1 MNDVFSHVDL
11 DQLDKEVQQE
21 LDQAQEVDTNVE
33 PEDHQDE
40 SVQDEKDMD
49 TQVEAE
55 VVESEE
61 ANEQESEQQTMNEEE
76 DEDEVAKRNR
86 AFAELRRRAERNEK
100 YAEAIRRIAERA
112 GVDPDTIVERI
123 RQKELEQEAQEK
135 KVPVEILQR
144 LKALEEENQRIREQ
158 TIAQQMQLQIE
169 EVQKKFNATDQD
181 IRDTFAYMLKAG
193 IDPREVPVDFEAF
206 FKAAHFDRLLE
217 QERKKAEQEFFSKKK
232 ERQEKAAASTHDGSA
247 ALSDDD
253 IEAQID
259 KEVAAIVENWF

>member
-11 DQLDKEVQQE
+11 DQIDKEVQQE
-21 LDQAQEVDTNVE
+21 LDQVQEVDTDVE

-49 TQVEAE
+49 AHVETE

-61 ANEQESEQQTMNEEE
+61 ANEQESEQQTMNEE
-76 DEDEVAKRNR
+76 EDEVAKRNR

-135 KVPVEILQR
+135 KVPVEVLQR

-206 FKAAHFDRLLE
+206 FKAAHFERLLE

>member
-1 MNDVFSHVDL
+1 MNDILSHVDL
-11 DQLDKEVQQE
+11 DQIDKEVQQE
-21 LDQAQEVDTNVE
+21 LDQVQEVDTDVE
-33 PEDHQDE
+33 PENHQDE

-49 TQVEAE
+49 AHVETE

-61 ANEQESEQQTMNEEE
+61 ANEQESEQQTMNEE

-135 KVPVEILQR
+135 KVPVEVLQR

-206 FKAAHFDRLLE
+206 FKAAHFERLLE